1 MNGYW
6 FCVYGTVSR
15 MDWNLLKTFICVA
28 EEGSL
33 SRAAKVLQ
41 SSQPT
46 VGRHIQELQQQLGVE
61 LFVRHARGL
70 DLSDHGASLYDMAQ
84 EVRRGV
90 ARFEMG
96 AQTLSDEISGTVRI
110 SASEVVA
117 IYVLPALL
125 VPLRQAH
132 PGIQLEVVAQDT
144 LANLVFRDVD
154 VAVRMLKPQ
163 TPSLVA
169 RKVATSTIS
178 LYASRSYL
186 AAHDQ
191 PDHLEDI
198 RAHTV
203 IGLDTLTY
211 DLDAMGQAGVPVGRE
226 DFAVRCDAQP
236 FHVEA
241 VCAGLGIGAM
251 QDALAA
257 RRPDLVRLD
266 LGMRFD
272 PLPLWLVT
280 HESLRQSAR
289 VRVVLDALASGLEA
303 FYRDTPP
310 GALA

>member
-1 MNGYW
+1 
-6 FCVYGTVSR
+6 
-15 MDWNLLKTFICVA
+15 MDWNLLKTFISVA
-28 EEGSL
+28 EHGSL
-33 SRAAKVLQ
+33 SKAAVALR

-70 DLSDHGASLYDMAQ
+70 DLSSHGAALYDMAQ

-96 AQTLSDEISGTVRI
+96 AQTMSDEVSGTVRV

-125 VPLRQAH
+125 VPLRREH
-132 PGIQLEVVAQDT
+132 PGIDLEIVAQDT

-154 VAVRMLKPQ
+154 IAVRMLKPQ
-163 TPSLVA
+163 TLSLVA
-169 RKVATSTIS
+169 RKVATATLG
-178 LYASRSYL
+178 LYASQAYL
-186 AAHDQ
+186 DTHAQ
-191 PDHLEDI
+191 PNHLTDM

-211 DLDAMGQAGVPVGRE
+211 DLEAVGRAGLQIARE

-236 FHVEA
+236 FHVES
-241 VCAGLGIGAM
+241 VCAGLGIGAL

-257 RRPDLVRLD
+257 RRPGLVRLE
-266 LGMRFD
+266 LGVELE

-289 VRVVLDALASGLEA
+289 VRVVLDALATGLGS
-303 FYRDTPP
+303 FYC
-310 GALA
+310 